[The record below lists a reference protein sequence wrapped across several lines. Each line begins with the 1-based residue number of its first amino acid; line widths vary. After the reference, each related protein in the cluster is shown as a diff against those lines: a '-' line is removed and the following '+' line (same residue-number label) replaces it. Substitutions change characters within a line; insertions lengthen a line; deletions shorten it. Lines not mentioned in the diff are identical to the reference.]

1 MNFPAIILLLLVPR
15 SDVGG
20 DVVNAMLATLMDSE
34 FHQHLV
40 VQVDADRPGRLDVN
54 AVSQGPQAPNFAARM
69 VWQDE
74 RRLSATLV
82 VREVVSGSVPYRSI
96 SRAVAFAPAD
106 APHEKGR
113 ALGLVLASMLRSLS
127 GVPEASDESRANVA
141 GNAPSNVIA
150 EGATQRHALRL
161 LGAMLLVSGGEWAAG
176 GELGYRLALWPR
188 LGFRA
193 SVLLRGG
200 SVSGI
205 QGHISTAGAGLGA
218 DAYLLHSPSWTLA
231 VTFDILAIRQG
242 WTGTIS
248 SSDDSSGRQ
257 GNTVHWNAIFR
268 PGVEGQLR
276 LLRWLSIVGMVGFEV
291 AASKESS
298 TGEDT
303 IVRSPSQVY
312 PLLMVGTGTA
322 F

>member
-1 MNFPAIILLLLVPR
+1 MTVSAIVLLLLVPR
-15 SDVGG
+15 ADLGG
-20 DVVNAMLATLMDSE
+20 DVVDAVLATLMSTE
-34 FHQHLV
+34 LHQHLV
-40 VQVDADRPGRLDVN
+40 VQVDADRPGRLDVK
-54 AVSQGPQAPNFAARM
+54 AVARGPQAPNFAARM
-69 VWQDE
+69 VWQDG

-96 SRAVAFAPAD
+96 SRAVAFAPGD
-106 APHEKGR
+106 APREKGR
-113 ALGLVLASMLRSLS
+113 ALGLVLAAMLRSLT
-127 GVPEASDESRANVA
+127 GLPDPDGESRANVA
-141 GNAPSNVIA
+141 GNAPPAA
-150 EGATQRHALRL
+150 EGESQRHALRL
-161 LGAMLLVSGGEWAAG
+161 LGAMLLVSRGEWAAG
-176 GELGYRLALWPR
+176 GEIGYRLAVSSR

-193 SVLLRGG
+193 AALARGG
-200 SVSGI
+200 RVSGI
-205 QGHISTAGAGLGA
+205 QSHVSTLGAGLGA
-218 DAYLLHSPSWTLA
+218 DVALIRSSSWTLA
-231 VTFDILAIRQG
+231 VTLDILAIRQG